1 MPPATRA
8 RFAQSI
14 QEEVCKLPAIQCA
27 AIQKSCGS
35 AWQDIATSQPVTWL
49 DEATYNALTNSI
61 RKHLGDPATIRLFR
75 GLGRRI
81 IQNPNLQSFV
91 EGVFRMFGLSPHT
104 LLKASPR
111 GRETLVRDSG
121 TLEYEYVG
129 PNAAN
134 LHLRHFPVSTFKS
147 GTTVVLLSGTF
158 LGLLDA
164 SGCEKTAKLTT
175 SRVELHAG
183 HAIFHLSW

>member
-14 QEEVCKLPAIQCA
+14 QEEVGKLPPLQCA
-27 AIQKSCGS
+27 AIQKRCGP
-35 AWQDIATSQPVTWL
+35 AWQQIATSQPVTWL
-49 DEATYNALTNSI
+49 EEATYNALTDSI
-61 RKHLGDPATIRLFR
+61 RTQLGDTETIKLFR
-75 GLGRRI
+75 ALGRRI
-81 IQNPNLQSFV
+81 IQNPNLQNFV
-91 EGVFRMFGLSPHT
+91 EGIIRMFGLSPHT

-121 TLEYEYVG
+121 TLEYVYVG
-129 PNAAN
+129 PNSAT
-134 LHLRHFPVSTFKS
+134 LVLRHFPVSTFKS

-164 SGCEKTAKLTT
+164 AGCAKTAKLST
-175 SRVELHAG
+175 SHVELHAG
-183 HAIFHLSW
+183 HATFHLSW